1 LKNLVIF
8 ASGSGSNAEKIIAH
22 FQDSAQVQISHI
34 FCNNP
39 EAGVIER
46 AKRLGVPCSIF
57 SREEYKNGS
66 VLRKIQ
72 SLQTDFIILAG
83 FLWLIPAEFVQA
95 YPNRIINLHPA
106 LLPKFG
112 GKGMYGHFVHEA
124 VVAAG
129 EKESGI
135 TIHYVNE
142 HYDEGAIIF
151 QSSFA
156 VEPSDTAED
165 VARKGQVLEHRDF
178 SRVIERLLFLPA
190 SSQDTI

>member
-22 FQDSAQVQISHI
+22 FQDSTQVQISHI

-39 EAGVIER
+39 EAGVIAR
-46 AKRLGVPCSIF
+46 AERLGVPCSIF

-83 FLWLIPAEFVQA
+83 FLWLIPAEYVQA
-95 YPNRIINLHPA
+95 YPKRIINLHPA

-142 HYDEGAIIF
+142 YYDEGAIIF

-156 VEPSDTAED
+156 VEPGDTAED

-178 SRVIERLLFLPA
+178 PRVIDNLLNP
-190 SSQDTI
+190 